1 MSSNSFQNEIP
12 RSRVN
17 ITLELDEADAN
28 KRTELPLKMLVLG
41 DYSNG
46 QSQGRVADRERVY
59 VDRQNVESVI
69 NEFSPRVSYQ
79 VPNKLANDG
88 SEIDV
93 DLTFDSYDA
102 FHPESVARNVPQI
115 NKMLA
120 MRNLLKDLRSNLLD
134 NGRFRRELETILSD
148 QPQAQELLNEL
159 KRAAPLDGEVS
170 EAGAAANEQA
180 ATVSAAPSD
189 ADSPTDQ

>member
-1 MSSNSFQNEIP
+1 MSENSFQNEIP

-17 ITLELDEADAN
+17 ITLDLDEAGAD

-41 DYSNG
+41 DYSKG
-46 QSQGRVADRERVY
+46 QGSGRVADRERVY
-59 VDRQNVESVI
+59 VDRNNIESVI
-69 NEFSPRVSYQ
+69 NEFSPRVRYQ
-79 VPNKLANDG
+79 VPNKLAEDG

-102 FHPESVARNVPQI
+102 FHPENVAREVPQI

-134 NGRFRRELETILSD
+134 NGRFRRELENILSD
-148 QPQAQELLNEL
+148 QPQANELLDEL
-159 KRAAPLDGEVS
+159 KNIAPLDGEFAEGDRAGNS
-170 EAGAAANEQA
+170 ATTEAA
-180 ATVSAAPSD
+180 SAASGN
-189 ADSPTDQ
+189 DSSQDQ